1 MAVTGAARLARPRRW
16 PAGLAWMLWAL
27 VILGLA
33 VVAWQDHLLREAGRP
48 DLVLFDTFAAV
59 PVLTMVSAST
69 AGAVLA
75 SRRPRHPV
83 GWLLLAFGLS
93 LTANGV
99 AAGYLRYG
107 LLAGPGALPAI
118 RSVVLYYPAT
128 VFTAQLLLGFV
139 LLLTPTGSLPSPGWR
154 WWARA
159 MVAALVAVLVAVA
172 LAPGLVNPRYQAA
185 NGPFDFRGLGG
196 ALLAANQAALAV
208 TTLAVVVGAASLVV
222 RFRHAPAV
230 ERQQLRWVA
239 LAAAP
244 LALTVPIVVA
254 GLATGSP
261 GLVDELLAVC
271 LASIPLA
278 IAAAILRYRLYDLD
292 RIISRTLT
300 YGLLTV
306 LLGGGY
312 AGVVLGLGQLLG
324 HDSPLV
330 VAGATLAVAALFGP
344 ARRRTQ
350 DLVDRHFDRRRY
362 DANNTIAAFSARL
375 RQQIDLESLTGELL
389 AVVEA
394 TTQPTNVS
402 LWLRPSVSASPDQ
415 RSVDPSG
422 AASQPTAASP
432 SSRTAL

>member
-1 MAVTGAARLARPRRW
+1 MGMTPGSRPAWPRRW
-16 PAGLAWMLWAL
+16 SAGLAWMLWAL
-27 VILGLA
+27 VLLGLA
-33 VVAWQDHLLREAGRP
+33 VVAWQDHLLRQAGRP
-48 DLVLFDTFAAV
+48 DLVLLATFAAV

-93 LTANGV
+93 LTANGA

-107 LLAGPGALPAI
+107 LLARPGALPAI

-128 VFTAQLLLGFV
+128 LFTAQILLGFV
-139 LLLTPTGSLPSPGWR
+139 LLLTPTGSLPSPSWR

-159 MVAALVAVLVAVA
+159 MLAAPVAVLVAVA
-172 LAPGLVNPRYQAA
+172 LAPGLVNPQYQAA

-196 ALLAANQAALAV
+196 ALLAANQVGLAV
-208 TTLAVVVGAASLVV
+208 TTLAVMVGAASLVV
-222 RFRHAPAV
+222 RFRHAHPV

-244 LALTVPIVVA
+244 LALMVPIVVA
-254 GLATGSP
+254 GLAIGSP
-261 GLVDELLAVC
+261 RLLDELLAVC
-271 LASIPLA
+271 VASMPLA

-292 RIISRTLT
+292 RILSRTLT

-324 HDSPLV
+324 RDSPLV

-344 ARRRTQ
+344 ARRRIQ
-350 DLVDRHFDRRRY
+350 ALVDRRFDRRRY
-362 DANNTIAAFSARL
+362 DTAQTIAAFNTRL
-375 RQQIDLESLTGELL
+375 RQEVDLDALTGELL
-389 AVVEA
+389 AVVEQ
-394 TTQPTNVS
+394 TMQPTQTS
-402 LWLRPSVSASPDQ
+402 LWLRQQEAPRAIARPLH
-415 RSVDPSG
+415 R
-422 AASQPTAASP
+422 
-432 SSRTAL
+432 